1 MERDIMKQKIKD
13 EIEKQYRGEKQE
25 SQEKEDKDNK

>member
-13 EIEKQYRGEKQE
+13 EIEKQYRGEKE
-25 SQEKEDKDNK
+25 TPKEKEDKDSK